1 MQALAEFVPWV
12 AFGLVYWLG
21 GGVYPA
27 TATLMV
33 AMALLLLFD
42 WITVRKV
49 PRMHLVLATLVWV
62 FGAAT
67 LVLHDVR
74 FLQLKASVF
83 YWALGLVLVA
93 SSFLGTQT
101 LLERLLASGLP
112 EGANVS
118 RSSWRNSS
126 LLLGAFYVVL
136 GTVNLWVALN
146 RSEADW
152 VRFKVVF
159 APIVA
164 IVVTLGIVMWVLR
177 GALGKESAS

>member
-1 MQALAEFVPWV
+1 
-12 AFGLVYWLG
+12 
-21 GGVYPA
+21 
-27 TATLMV
+27 
-33 AMALLLLFD
+33 
-42 WITVRKV
+42 
-49 PRMHLVLATLVWV
+49 
-62 FGAAT
+62 
-67 LVLHDVR
+67 
-74 FLQLKASVF
+74 
-83 YWALGLVLVA
+83 LGLVLVA

-118 RSSWRNSS
+118 RRSWRNSS